1 MILNYRVT
9 LNTCYFRFSLFWLLE
24 KWFLVRSSYHWK
36 RVLKLSGLSK
46 FPECLNGKHK
56 SPCLS
61 YCFGVTYCHCL
72 ISCNELWRELFVCHL
87 DDFLLSLSHYKKNVI
102 LLQVQLNTKHY
113 STCGL
118 FSFFNISMHIF
129 HCKHFNH

>member
-36 RVLKLSGLSK
+36 RVFKLSGLSK

-61 YCFGVTYCHCL
+61 YCFGVTYCF
-72 ISCNELWRELFVCHL
+72 RK
-87 DDFLLSLSHYKKNVI
+87 LSTIFFYLYRIIKKNVI

-118 FSFFNISMHIF
+118 FSFLTYLCTFFIANTLTTRQELCTIIA
-129 HCKHFNH
+129 